1 MSRFQTVLNHPLPH
15 SQYSKLSVGI
25 FLAPESLAQAVL
37 QRLDHD
43 RYSVTM
49 PKTSSDFFTVVEH
62 EKQHLDCLILQGGSA
77 LSQLAKQ
84 LHGQATLLPAVI
96 VSADIALER
105 TQPTTA
111 GTVMSGMVAS
121 NPSVADTNAIA
132 AVDAPNAIEASE
144 DTPSVLNLAFVYHTA
159 EVWITIAQC
168 DAISGYI
175 EQAIEQFLHLSPTC
189 RLSNALSTV
198 DLSTDLTAQN
208 FLMLQQRRLAEK
220 LKERLG
226 YLGVYYKRNPRNFF
240 RYMALEQQQEMLEQL
255 RDHYREIILYYF
267 SDDNTLNQRIDE
279 FVNAAFFTDIATSQ
293 VVEIHMDL
301 MDEFAKQ
308 LKLEGRSDDILLD
321 YRLTLIDTIAHLCE
335 MYRRSVPREN

>member
-1 MSRFQTVLNHPLPH
+1 MSRFQTVLNHPLPD
-15 SQYSKLSVGI
+15 SQQSKLSVGI

-43 RYSVTM
+43 RYSVTI
-49 PKTSSDFFTVVEH
+49 PKTSSDFFSVVEH

-77 LSQLAKQ
+77 LAQLAKQ

-96 VSADIALER
+96 VSADIALD
-105 TQPTTA
+105 TLSTTS
-111 GTVMSGMVAS
+111 GTVKPGVATADPAVS
-121 NPSVADTNAIA
+121 DVKAMQAANVPSM
-132 AVDAPNAIEASE
+132 IEASG
-144 DTPSVLNLAFVYHTA
+144 DASPVLNLAFVYHTA

-168 DAISGYI
+168 DAIGDHI
-175 EQAIEQFLHLSPTC
+175 EQAIDQFLHLSPTC

-198 DLSTDLTAQN
+198 DLSTDITAQN
-208 FLMLQQRRLAEK
+208 FLMLQQRRLSEK

-267 SDDNTLNQRIDE
+267 SEDDSLNQRIDE